1 MQHLGAV
8 SVPPV
13 QSPLRA
19 FPNLS
24 GSHCHVKN
32 PNYVCAIAGTWAA
45 VPTHR
50 CALYVRKLPGPLSPP
65 TFRRTRTG
73 AALPPPPAGNAV
85 RRAGPPLAPALRAP
99 DAPLAAPLPTRPSGP
114 RPPRPPAVPLPP
126 PGSSARVGRSVPHS
140 CISGSADVANGSLS
154 TDGQRADGLRRCHMG
169 RLASRPDSYQS
180 RASRGRRSGSERE
193 RSAGV
198 HLRPPSRVAG
208 GANAPRRRAERAEP
222 AVGHE
227 PPV

>member
-1 MQHLGAV
+1 MGGCSNTQM
-8 SVPPV
+8 
-13 QSPLRA
+13 
-19 FPNLS
+19 
-24 GSHCHVKN
+24 
-32 PNYVCAIAGTWAA
+32 
-45 VPTHR
+45 
-50 CALYVRKLPGPLSPP
+50 CALCKKAPRAPQPADFPEDANRS
-65 TFRRTRTG
+65 R
-73 AALPPPPAGNAV
+73 AAAAACGE
-85 RRAGPPLAPALRAP
+85 RRASGRAAARPRSARSRRSARSSAP
-99 DAPLAAPLPTRPSGP
+99 DAPLGAA
-114 RPPRPPAVPLPP
+114 PPRPPAVPLPP

>member
-1 MQHLGAV
+1 MGAGLQHLGAV

-85 RRAGPPLAPALRAP
+85 RRAGPPLVPALRAP

-114 RPPRPPAVPLPP
+114 RPP
-126 PGSSARVGRSVPHS
+126 ARRLCRS
-140 CISGSADVANGSLS
+140 
-154 TDGQRADGLRRCHMG
+154 LRREAARG
-169 RLASRPDSYQS
+169 SGGASRT
-180 RASRGRRSGSERE
+180 A
-193 RSAGV
+193 AFLGV
-198 HLRPPSRVAG
+198 QMLLMA
-208 GANAPRRRAERAEP
+208 A
-222 AVGHE
+222 
-227 PPV
+227 